1 MVVSVPISVKN
12 WQAED
17 VGNRY
22 CYGKGQG
29 EGRGKSEME
38 TPLAQIL
45 VVDDIPANL
54 KLLSNIL
61 SAQGYKVRPASDGK
75 LALRS
80 VATEVPD
87 LILLDIK
94 MPGMDGY
101 EVCRQLK
108 ADPGSRE
115 IPVIFISALDELAD
129 KVRGFEAGGLDYITK
144 PFEPVEVLARVK
156 THLRLRH
163 LQQHMEVQ
171 IRQRTKELS
180 HANTELIN
188 EISEHART
196 EGELRRANR
205 SLTMIS
211 GCNQVLIHAKDE
223 ASLLQNV
230 CQIIVDI
237 GGYTAACVGLAAQDK
252 TVARIV
258 ASAGCA
264 RHCRREARQ
273 IGGEAPSEDRKAL
286 ATVIR
291 TGEPMTCWDLTS
303 DERFDVWCSE
313 AVRMNCR
320 SALTLPLL
328 TDSQVLGALSVLSE
342 HLGGF
347 SSEEVQ
353 LLTEMTRDLSF
364 GIGALRSNEER
375 RRTAEELSQKRAR
388 LQSIVRSS
396 PTGIAIVAGRRFLE
410 VNRRLCEM
418 VGYAESELVGSS
430 TRMLFLGEDDF
441 DMIGRLVAIVEQGLK
456 DTASI
461 ETHFGC
467 KDGGVIDVLLIATAI
482 TVLDKHSGQRLA
494 DNEGSSPDRVVQA
507 INFTILDITERKRME
522 QELRDSEIQYR
533 TIFENTGTAMVIIEE
548 DTVVSLANAEFAAL
562 VGVSREELEGQRK
575 WTTFFAENV
584 LPQITST
591 SQGRRSDPVG
601 GPKSFESR
609 LRHSE
614 GRLVE
619 VFIAVV
625 SIPGT
630 TKTVA
635 SVIDLTEQKKME
647 KELFTA
653 KKMEIIGQ
661 LAGGVAHEVRNPL
674 NAILSISEALFQEEG
689 IAGRTEYRE
698 YIEHIRTQVNRLS
711 KLMTDLLG
719 LGKPSRSA
727 DIRPVPL
734 ERLCANTIRLWKV
747 TKLAQD
753 YPVTFTC
760 DGAAEQ
766 PWVFADS
773 MRLQQAILNL
783 MDNAAQCSPK
793 GSGISLH
800 IVRDSQQTI
809 TLRIQDSGVGIAQE
823 KLERIFEPFF
833 TLRTKGTGL
842 GLTLVKHFIESM
854 GGEITIRNNEPAPGC
869 TAELIL
875 NLAERNDYEHE
886 TEDIAC

>member
-1 MVVSVPISVKN
+1 
-12 WQAED
+12 
-17 VGNRY
+17 
-22 CYGKGQG
+22 
-29 EGRGKSEME
+29 ME

-61 SAQGYKVRPASDGK
+61 SAQGYKVRPASDGQ

-101 EVCRQLK
+101 EVCRLLK
-108 ADPGSRE
+108 ADPRFQE

-156 THLRLRH
+156 THLGLRH
-163 LQQHMEVQ
+163 LQQHMEAQ
-171 IRQRTKELS
+171 IRQRTEELS
-180 HANTELIN
+180 HANAELIR
-188 EISEHART
+188 EITEHART

-223 ASLLQNV
+223 VSLLQDV

-237 GGYTAACVGLAAQDK
+237 GGYTGTCVGLAGQDGARA
-252 TVARIV
+252 ARIV
-258 ASAGCA
+258 AFAGCA
-264 RHCRREARQ
+264 KNCCQEDEDKQ
-273 IGGEAPSEDRKAL
+273 IDGEVPCKDRSPL
-286 ATVIR
+286 DMVIR
-291 TGEPMTCWDLTS
+291 TGEPVACWDLTS
-303 DERFDVWCSE
+303 DARFTPWCSE
-313 AVRMNCR
+313 AARMNCH
-320 SALTLPLL
+320 SALALPLL
-328 TDSQVLGALSVLSE
+328 TDNQVLGVLSVLSE

-347 SSEEVQ
+347 GGEEIQ

-364 GIGALRSNEER
+364 GIGTLRSNEER
-375 RRTAEELSQKRAR
+375 RRTADELSQKKAR

-418 VGYAESELVGSS
+418 VGYGESELVGSS
-430 TRMLFLGEDDF
+430 TRMLYRGEEDF
-441 DMIGRLVAIVEQGLK
+441 ELIGRLVAIVEQGLK

-461 ETHFGC
+461 ETRFC
-467 KDGGVIDVLLIATAI
+467 RKDGGVIDVLLIATSI
-482 TVLDKHSGQRLA
+482 TTLEQQSGPRRT
-494 DNEGSSPDRVVQA
+494 DDEGRAPKRMVQA

-522 QELRDSEIQYR
+522 QELRDSEVQYR

-548 DTVVSLANAEFAAL
+548 DTVVSLANAQFAAL
-562 VGVSREELEGQRK
+562 VGVSREALEGQRK
-575 WTTFFAENV
+575 WTTFFAEDV
-584 LPQITST
+584 LAQMTAN
-591 SQGRRSDPVG
+591 SQCRRADPVG

-609 LRHSE
+609 LQHSD

-619 VFIAVV
+619 VFLTVV
-625 SIPGT
+625 EIPGT

-689 IAGRTEYRE
+689 IAGRTEYQE

-734 ERLCANTIRLWKV
+734 ERLCATTIKLWKV
-747 TKLAQD
+747 TKVAQD
-753 YPVTFTC
+753 YPVTFS
-760 DGAAEQ
+760 GEVAGEQ

-800 IVRDSQQTI
+800 IVRGSHRTI
-809 TLRIQDSGVGIAQE
+809 ALRIQDSGVGIAQE

-842 GLTLVKHFIESM
+842 GLTLVKHFVESM

-875 NLAERNDYEHE
+875 NLAERNDDEHE
-886 TEDIAC
+886 TEDITC

>member
-1 MVVSVPISVKN
+1 
-12 WQAED
+12 
-17 VGNRY
+17 
-22 CYGKGQG
+22 
-29 EGRGKSEME
+29 ME

-61 SAQGYKVRPASDGK
+61 SAQGYKVRPASDGQ

-80 VATEVPD
+80 VASEIPD

-108 ADPGSRE
+108 AEARFRE

-129 KVRGFEAGGLDYITK
+129 KVKGFEAGGLDYITK
-144 PFEPVEVLARVK
+144 PFEPIEVLARVK

-163 LQQHMEVQ
+163 LQLHMETQ
-171 IRQRTKELS
+171 IRQRTDDLS
-180 HANTELIN
+180 HTNNELIR
-188 EISEHART
+188 EIAEHART
-196 EGELRRANR
+196 EGELRRTNR

-223 ASLLQNV
+223 VSLLQNV

-237 GGYTAACVGLAAQDK
+237 GGYTAACVGLAAQDGARG
-252 TVARIV
+252 TRIV

-264 RHCRREARQ
+264 TKCVQEGKPL
-273 IGGEAPSEDRKAL
+273 GGQDPGNEDSPLAL
-286 ATVIR
+286 AIR
-291 TGEPMTCWDLTS
+291 TGEVVACWDLAN
-303 DERFDVWCSE
+303 DARFKVWC
-313 AVRMNCR
+313 AAAMGMNSR
-320 SALTLPLL
+320 SALALPLL
-328 TDSQVLGALSVLSE
+328 TDKGVLGALSVQSE
-342 HLGGF
+342 QLGGVCP
-347 SSEEVQ
+347 EEFQ

-364 GIGALRSNEER
+364 GIRTLRSNEER

-396 PTGIAIVAGRRFLE
+396 PTGIAIVAGRKFLE
-410 VNRRLCEM
+410 VNKRLCEM
-418 VGYAESELVGSS
+418 LGYTEAELVGSS
-430 TRMLFLGEDDF
+430 TRMLYPGEEDF
-441 DMIGRLVAIVEQGLK
+441 EQIGRLVAIIEQGLK
-456 DTASI
+456 DTAST
-461 ETHFGC
+461 ESRFC
-467 KDGGVIDVLLIATAI
+467 RRDGEVIDVLLIATAI
-482 TVLDKHSGQRLA
+482 TALA
-494 DNEGSSPDRVVQA
+494 KQSAGSDQAAVGGAGKRMVQA

-522 QELRDSEIQYR
+522 RELRDSEVQYR
-533 TIFENTGTAMVIIEE
+533 TIFENTGTAMVII
-548 DTVVSLANAEFAAL
+548 DKDMVVSLVNAQFATL
-562 VGVSREELEGQRK
+562 VGVSREQLEGQRK
-575 WTTFFAENV
+575 WTTFFAEDV
-584 LPQITST
+584 LAPMTTSG
-591 SQGRRSDPVG
+591 QWRSTDSAG
-601 GPKSFESR
+601 GSKSFESR
-609 LRHSE
+609 LQHRD

-619 VFIAVV
+619 VFITVV
-625 SIPGT
+625 EIQGT
-630 TKTVA
+630 ARSVA

-689 IAGRTEYRE
+689 IAGRPEYQE

-727 DIRPVPL
+727 DIRPVQL
-734 ERLCANTIRLWKV
+734 ERLCATTISLWRV

-760 DGAAEQ
+760 EVEGDQ
-766 PWVFADS
+766 SWVSADS

-800 IVRDSQQTI
+800 IVRGSHQT
-809 TLRIQDSGVGIAQE
+809 LALQVQDAGVGIAQE

-833 TLRTKGTGL
+833 TLRIKGTGL

-854 GGEITIRNNEPAPGC
+854 GGKITIRNNESAPGC
-869 TAELIL
+869 TAEVIL
-875 NLAERNDYEHE
+875 NLAERNDDEHE
-886 TEDIAC
+886 TEDFTC